1 MPIYD
6 CIVIGAGPAG
16 STAAYHLAKKGRS
29 VLLLEKAALPR
40 YKPCGGGVSPQVAQ
54 WFDFDFSP
62 VISAQVTTMACTW
75 RLQDEVI
82 TEFLPTQP
90 LWMVR
95 RDEFD
100 FFLVQQAQRQGA
112 TLQQETK
119 ALGLELKEGCWSVS
133 TTAGVFQGR
142 YLIAADGARGTTAQ
156 WLKFPARVAVT
167 GGALEVE
174 PRLPVAQPD
183 KAYLE
188 FGLLSQGYVWNF
200 PKADGYSI
208 GAGIFYPRKSQ
219 GKDLLPAL
227 QNYAAHFGVD
237 LPTTRSHGHPLL
249 LWNGSQRLHT
259 EQALLAGEAAAII
272 DPLTAEGIRPSIF
285 SGMKAAEAIDASLG
299 GQLSALENY
308 TATLANELGSEMQ
321 WAKRLAY
328 FLYRFPQ
335 LSYQIA
341 IKNTKGRACLFKI
354 LFGEMRYGDI
364 AEKALARLSPL

>member
-1 MPIYD
+1 MSIYD
-6 CIVIGAGPAG
+6 CIIIGAGPAG
-16 STAAYHLAKKGRS
+16 ATAAYHLAKRGRS
-29 VLLLEKAALPR
+29 VLLLEKATLPR
-40 YKPCGGGVSPQVAQ
+40 YKPCGGGVSPQIAQ

-82 TEFLPTQP
+82 TEFLPTNP

-112 TLQQETK
+112 TLQQQTK
-119 ALGLELKEGCWSVS
+119 VLGLELQSGYWTVS

-142 YLIAADGARGTTAQ
+142 YLIAADGAKGTTAQ
-156 WLKFPARVAVT
+156 WLKFPPRLTVS

-174 PRLPVAQPD
+174 PRLAVEHPH

-208 GAGIFYPRKSQ
+208 GAGIFYPRQRQ

-227 QNYAAHFGVD
+227 QRYADHFGVN
-237 LPTTRSHGHPLL
+237 LQTTRSHGHPLL
-249 LWNGSQRLHT
+249 LWNGVQRLHT
-259 EQALLAGEAAAII
+259 EQALLAGEAAAIV

-299 GQLSALENY
+299 GQLDALENY
-308 TATLANELGSEMQ
+308 TATLGNELGNEMQ

-335 LSYQIA
+335 LSYQLA
-341 IKNTKGRACLFKI
+341 IKNTKGRECLFKI
-354 LFGEMRYGDI
+354 LFGEMRYADI
-364 AEKALARLSPL
+364 AERALARLSPL